1 LCLPS
6 VLRAGLGGGTGRNRR
21 SQIIR
26 LFNRLRT
33 HNQIFQILE
42 VVRRVHKTPIWSFRS
57 VFEILFDISTQCF

>member
-1 LCLPS
+1 LPS

-42 VVRRVHKTPIWSFRS
+42 EAPGSLLMDKLIDAESEVLQ
-57 VFEILFDISTQCF
+57 EAGLEY